1 MGGDREVCPHGEEDL
16 EGRLDVNEL
25 EFHRIASGLH
35 TNSRLQRLELL
46 GGGRL
51 RSSCRAFCAE
61 VVIAADD
68 VGVKGLVVTGNVR
81 VAGAKD
87 RQREVLCG
95 KRLPV

>member
-51 RSSCRAFCAE
+51 RSSCGALCAE

-68 VGVKGLVVTGNVR
+68 VGHERLVVTGNVR
-81 VAGAKD
+81 VAGAED
-87 RQREVLCG
+87 GQHEVLRC
-95 KRLPV
+95 KRLSV